1 MKPTDI
7 DIDRHR
13 KPARAIEPLLY
24 RRWSPRAMS
33 GEALTDDE
41 VMTLFEAARWAP
53 SSYNAQHWRLLY
65 ARRAT
70 AGWDRFFGL
79 LAEGNRAWAGKAGLL
94 VVLVSRTRFERN
106 DHPARTHS
114 FDCGAAW
121 QNLALQATAM
131 GLVAHAMQ
139 GFDYER
145 ARTELGVPD
154 GYAVEAMIA
163 VGRPG
168 EIEDLPEGPRGMEVP
183 NGRKPVAEIAREGG
197 F

>member
-7 DIDRHR
+7 DIDEHR
-13 KPARAIEPLLY
+13 KPDRPVEPLLY

-33 GEALTDDE
+33 GEALSDDE

-65 ARRAT
+65 ATRDSAH
-70 AGWDRFFGL
+70 WDKFFGL
-79 LAEGNRAWAGKAGLL
+79 MVEGNRAWARNAGLL
-94 VVLVSRTRFERN
+94 IVLVSRTTFEGN
-106 DHPARTHS
+106 GNPARTHS
-114 FDCGAAW
+114 FDSGTAW

-139 GFDYER
+139 GFDYDR
-145 ARTELGVPD
+145 AKTELNVPD

-168 EIEDLPEGPRGMEVP
+168 EIEDLPEGPRSMEVP
-183 NGRKPVAEIAREGG
+183 NTRKAVTEIAFEGG